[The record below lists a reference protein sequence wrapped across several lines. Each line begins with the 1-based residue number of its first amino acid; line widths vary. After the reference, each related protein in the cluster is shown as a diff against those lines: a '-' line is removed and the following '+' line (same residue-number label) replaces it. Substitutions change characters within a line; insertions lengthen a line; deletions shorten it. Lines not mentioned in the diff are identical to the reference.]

1 MMTTL
6 PKHPLPSPK
15 SNYEENHENGCNAA
29 IVWQDCFVALS
40 SMDFSSV
47 GDFLRKAASAKQD
60 RRKTIDENLAPF
72 LEDPATIG
80 IPPSLSES
88 IEALL
93 EQHGD
98 ETYRQVAIF
107 CIGKWH
113 SVHTDILQEHV
124 DNDGMS
130 EALLTMN
137 DLSKLSSVLQML
149 EQVGS
154 FGGDDSWRKMLR
166 KIVGQ
171 SVLETLEEHGSDPE
185 SFFYGKS

>member
-1 MMTTL
+1 
-6 PKHPLPSPK
+6 
-15 SNYEENHENGCNAA
+15 
-29 IVWQDCFVALS
+29 
-40 SMDFSSV
+40 MDFQSV
-47 GDFLRKAASAKQD
+47 GDFLRQAASAKQD
-60 RRKTIDENLAPF
+60 HRKVIDENLAPF

-80 IPPSLSES
+80 IPLSLSEK
-88 IEALL
+88 IEELL
-93 EQHGD
+93 ERHGD
-98 ETYRQVAIF
+98 ETYRQIAIF

-113 SVHTDILQEHV
+113 TVHTEILQQHV

-154 FGGDDSWRKMLR
+154 FGGDETWRKMLR
-166 KIVGQ
+166 KMVGQ
-171 SVLETLEEHGSDPE
+171 SVLETIEEHGSDPE

>member
-1 MMTTL
+1 
-6 PKHPLPSPK
+6 
-15 SNYEENHENGCNAA
+15 
-29 IVWQDCFVALS
+29 
-40 SMDFSSV
+40 MDFQSV
-47 GDFLRKAASAKQD
+47 GDFLRQAASAKQD
-60 RRKTIDENLAPF
+60 HRKVIDENLAPF

-80 IPPSLSES
+80 VPLSLSEK
-88 IEALL
+88 IEELL
-93 EQHGD
+93 ERHGD
-98 ETYRQVAIF
+98 ETYRQIAIF

-113 SVHTDILQEHV
+113 TVHTEILQQHV

-154 FGGDDSWRKMLR
+154 FGGDETWRKMLR
-166 KIVGQ
+166 KMVGQ
-171 SVLETLEEHGSDPE
+171 SVLETIEEHGSDPE

>member
-1 MMTTL
+1 L
-6 PKHPLPSPK
+6 LCSPR
-15 SNYEENHENGCNAA
+15 
-29 IVWQDCFVALS
+29 F
-40 SMDFSSV
+40 SMDFQSV
-47 GDFLRKAASAKQD
+47 GYFLRQAASAKQD
-60 RRKTIDENLAPF
+60 HRKVIDENLAPF

-80 IPPSLSES
+80 VPLSLSEK
-88 IEALL
+88 IEELL
-93 EQHGD
+93 ERHGD
-98 ETYRQVAIF
+98 ETYRQIAIF

-113 SVHTDILQEHV
+113 TVHTEILQQHV

-154 FGGDDSWRKMLR
+154 FGGDETWRKMLR
-166 KIVGQ
+166 KMVGQ
-171 SVLETLEEHGSDPE
+171 SVLETIEEHGSDPE

>member
-1 MMTTL
+1 
-6 PKHPLPSPK
+6 
-15 SNYEENHENGCNAA
+15 
-29 IVWQDCFVALS
+29 
-40 SMDFSSV
+40 MDFSSV

-60 RRKTIDENLAPF
+60 RRKTIDEHLTPF

-88 IEALL
+88 LEALL

-124 DNDGMS
+124 DNNGMS

>member
-1 MMTTL
+1 
-6 PKHPLPSPK
+6 
-15 SNYEENHENGCNAA
+15 
-29 IVWQDCFVALS
+29 
-40 SMDFSSV
+40 MDFSSV
-47 GDFLRKAASAKQD
+47 GDFLRQAAFAKRD
-60 RRKTIDENLAPF
+60 HRKTIDENLAPF

-88 IEALL
+88 LETLL
-93 EQHGD
+93 EEHGD
-98 ETYRQVAIF
+98 ETYRQIAMF

-113 SVHTDILQEHV
+113 TVHTEILQQHV
-124 DNDGMS
+124 DNEGMS

-154 FGGDDSWRKMLR
+154 FGGDESWRKMLR
-166 KIVGQ
+166 EIVGQ
-171 SVLETLEEHGSDPE
+171 SVLETLEEYGSDPE

>member
-1 MMTTL
+1 
-6 PKHPLPSPK
+6 
-15 SNYEENHENGCNAA
+15 
-29 IVWQDCFVALS
+29 
-40 SMDFSSV
+40 MDFQSV
-47 GDFLRKAASAKQD
+47 GDFLRQAASAKQD
-60 RRKTIDENLAPF
+60 HRKVIDENLAPF

-80 IPPSLSES
+80 IPLSLSEK
-88 IEALL
+88 IEELL
-93 EQHGD
+93 ERHGD
-98 ETYRQVAIF
+98 ETYRQIAIF

-113 SVHTDILQEHV
+113 TVHTEILQQHV

-137 DLSKLSSVLQML
+137 DISKLSSVLQML

-154 FGGDDSWRKMLR
+154 FGGDETWRKMLR

-171 SVLETLEEHGSDPE
+171 SVLETLEENGSDPE